1 MQQYFA
7 LQSAELHSDLLAQA
21 NSDAADAQGDAPA
34 GASVVV
40 EADKAALAGAGDGLQ
55 LPKSALQ
62 PLTDEQ
68 FRKLDEKSEAFM
80 AGESTRQRFGN
91 LLQAMDLQGPGLE
104 VASTGKIGKFAGAV
118 LKQWPTKKYIVVA
131 GSSNVEV
138 PEELETFR
146 EEGRLQIVAVSEDEA
161 PGRFDNDYFSF
172 IYINPTLRGIKYD
185 LDDWFP
191 KLHEGGLFA
200 GKDYCASKGEKSDSP
215 ERFGQRPW

>member
-104 VASTGKIGKFAGAV
+104 VASTGKVRGEGAAGRRVWRSTPPRWRVTGVAV
-118 LKQWPTKKYIVVA
+118 LLPAPGLTRTPPPLPPPAVA
-131 GSSNVEV
+131 GGMPPRRARRSGSS
-138 PEELETFR
+138 R
-146 EEGRLQIVAVSEDEA
+146 GR
-161 PGRFDNDYFSF
+161 
-172 IYINPTLRGIKYD
+172 
-185 LDDWFP
+185 
-191 KLHEGGLFA
+191 
-200 GKDYCASKGEKSDSP
+200 C
-215 ERFGQRPW
+215 